1 MRIEIAGPIGAG
13 KSTLAN
19 LLREEG
25 YYIILEEF
33 TQNPFW
39 RAFYTNPEKYNF
51 ETELT
56 FLLQHYHEVK
66 RAVEQ
71 RAQIVCDYSFSQD
84 LAYAEIGLKDKHLE
98 IFRETFNLISL
109 ELGAPKLILYV
120 KCPSEVLLRR
130 IANRGR
136 EVEAN
141 ITSEFLIAL
150 DKAIEK
156 QMCHLESIGVKV
168 LEVDSEL
175 LNYVSDK
182 SDKQKVISDI
192 RALL

>member
-1 MRIEIAGPIGAG
+1 
-13 KSTLAN
+13 
-19 LLREEG
+19 
-25 YYIILEEF
+25 
-33 TQNPFW
+33 
-39 RAFYTNPEKYNF
+39 
-51 ETELT
+51 
-56 FLLQHYHEVK
+56 
-66 RAVEQ
+66 
-71 RAQIVCDYSFSQD
+71 
-84 LAYAEIGLKDKHLE
+84 
-98 IFRETFNLISL
+98 
-109 ELGAPKLILYV
+109 
-120 KCPSEVLLRR
+120 SEVLLRR